1 MKNYGQIK
9 RKVKIKKRYTLSPNV
24 LNLTDEAKKW
34 SELEKRLRGEI
45 NEIIWDI
52 VTESVSLG
60 IDSRP
65 GDLREKKMQ
74 VADQAKAS
82 ILDWVEREVIGEKN
96 YITKPSGNSWID
108 QQVQSQIDGENQ
120 LITRQLERLNKEREG
135 NDE

>member
-1 MKNYGQIK
+1 MPNKPH
-9 RKVKIKKRYTLSPNV
+9 TL
-24 LNLTDEAKKW
+24 D
-34 SELEKRLRGEI
+34 EI

-82 ILDWVEREVIGEKN
+82 ILDWVEREIIGEKN
-96 YITKPSGNSWID
+96 HITKPSGNSWID